1 MTPTRVDYEVVEWS
15 VFKSLACI
23 TNLRTFEM
31 QLSAQSVIECKYS
44 RNARLPGN
52 QHSLVQVQKH
62 PCDVRL
68 EKVSMALAAVV
79 GENRNM

>member
-1 MTPTRVDYEVVEWS
+1 MTPTHVDYEVVEWS

-62 PCDVRL
+62 PHAPSSLPVR
-68 EKVSMALAAVV
+68 VQHI
-79 GENRNM
+79 